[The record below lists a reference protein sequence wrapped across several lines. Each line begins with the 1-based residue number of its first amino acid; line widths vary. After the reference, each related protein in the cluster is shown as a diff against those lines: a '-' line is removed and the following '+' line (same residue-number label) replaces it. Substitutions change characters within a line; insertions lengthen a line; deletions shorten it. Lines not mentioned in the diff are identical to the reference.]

1 MSTVTD
7 DDRVAKDGPTPAPR
21 APAIRTLPRLPAFT
35 LKDRLM
41 SRWTTQE
48 LLTRLADSF
57 GADNVEEVPT
67 ADGAIQ
73 VTLPDS
79 GDLGITIALTD
90 REIFVSTPLVEAS
103 QVRDA
108 AGFNEACL
116 RLNPINP
123 LSNLGLTTINENDV
137 YIVFGEMAPDSSA
150 EQIELEI
157 RTLADNAIDAVE
169 ALKSYLV
176 TA

>member
-1 MSTVTD
+1 
-7 DDRVAKDGPTPAPR
+7 
-21 APAIRTLPRLPAFT
+21 
-35 LKDRLM
+35 M

-48 LLTRLADSF
+48 LITRLQATF
-57 GADNVEEVPT
+57 GAPNVEEVPT
-67 ADGAIQ
+67 ADAAIQ

-90 REIFVSTPLVEAS
+90 REIFVSTPLVESS

-108 AGFNEACL
+108 VGFNEACL

-123 LSNLGLTTINENDV
+123 LSNLGLTTINDRDV

-176 TA
+176 SA